1 MLNFVIELLSKV
13 EIIHE
18 GVTVI
23 EYHLFNWQQ
32 PQGSAASFM

>member
-13 EIIHE
+13 EIIRK

-23 EYHLFNWQQ
+23 EYHLFNWQ
-32 PQGSAASFM
+32 